1 MDREKNKQN
10 ETTNDLIDITS
21 LVDSLWN
28 DFKRIW
34 IILAAVI
41 VILTCGTVLYMKLTY
56 HPYYTASATFVVNT
70 YTASNYNAN
79 TYNEQAASQ
88 MAKTFPYILNS
99 GILRELIGADLGTG
113 GIPGSLSAEAME
125 DTNLFT
131 LKATA
136 GDGNTA
142 FSILQSAMINYPKIS
157 DQVVG
162 ETTLELL
169 DETGVPSSPTNPFS
183 YKRCIE
189 IGIVVGVVVD
199 IVVLLVYSLL
209 RTTIKT
215 EDDFKKFLNIKC
227 LGSVPLAKFKKR
239 TGKIKEPVTIDNTR
253 APYYFKE
260 SLRSIRTR
268 FSRRLDEKDAHI
280 IVVTSAMPHEGKSTV
295 SINLALSLAAKGE
308 KVLLVDGDLRKPS
321 IAGELGMGDYKG
333 DDFGTVLRV
342 PEILEKAI
350 VNYKDTSLKLLL
362 GVKPIKKPTKL
373 LGSIKK
379 NDFFN
384 KLKNYADYIIIDTP
398 PSALVS
404 DASIMAAAADGTVF
418 VVRQDYIQRD
428 RIIEGV
434 NMIAEANKNFIGCI
448 LNQTQPGITKRSYGG
463 YMGYGYGDKEYGAA
477 K

>member
-1 MDREKNKQN
+1 MDRDNNKQN
-10 ETTNDLIDITS
+10 ESANDLFDITKII
-21 LVDSLWN
+21 DSLWN

-34 IILAAVI
+34 IILAAVG
-41 VILTCGTVLYMKLTY
+41 VIFVCGTVLYLKLTY
-56 HPYYTASATFVVNT
+56 SPYYTASATFVVNT
-70 YTASNYNAN
+70 YTASNYNIN
-79 TYNEQAASQ
+79 SYNEQTASQ
-88 MAKTFPYILNS
+88 MAKTFPYILTS
-99 GILRELIGADLGTG
+99 GVLYDMIGADLGTG
-113 GIPGSLSAEAME
+113 GVPGTLKAEAME

-136 GDGNTA
+136 QDGNTA
-142 FSILQSAMINYPKIS
+142 YAILQSAMKNYPSIS

-169 DETGVPSSPTNPFS
+169 DETGIPSAPTNPFS
-183 YKRCIE
+183 YKKCIQ
-189 IGIVVGVVVD
+189 IGIILGVVVD
-199 IVVLLVYSLL
+199 VIILLLYSFI

-227 LGSVPLAKFKKR
+227 LGSVPMAKFKKR
-239 TGKIKEPVTIDNTR
+239 SGKVKEPVTIDNTR

-268 FSRRLDEKDAHI
+268 LSRRLNEKDAHV
-280 IVVTSAMPHEGKSTV
+280 IVVTSSMPHEGKSTV

-321 IAGELGMGDYKG
+321 IAAELGLGDYKG
-333 DDFGTVLRV
+333 DDFGTVLRL
-342 PEILEKAI
+342 PEIMDKAI
-350 VNYKDTSLKLLL
+350 IDYKDTGLKLLL

-379 NDFFN
+379 NDIFN
-384 KLKNYADYIIIDTP
+384 KLKEYADYVIIDTP

-404 DASIMAAAADGTVF
+404 DASIMASCADGTVF

-428 RIIEGV
+428 KIIEGV

-448 LNQTQPGITKRSYGG
+448 LNQTQPGITNRGYGG
-463 YMGYGYGDKEYGAA
+463 YGSYGYGEKEYGAA